1 MGNRSR
7 RLLRRLRG
15 FLYRRMPSP
24 GFFPSSHRHRVVG
37 FGRRWG
43 CEERGWTQEGFSR
56 LVWEKLFH
64 GKMQGLLLECACGS
78 GLVGSLGWWL
88 EKNSGWS
95 AECHEWRISA
105 ATKLGRNRPAARI
118 HPSLNFLE
126 KGGVQKSR
134 GFDLITSRS
143 VRTTAAICRMMRRG
157 LVAATVIGV
166 WNPTGRDLWARR
178 LGKLGY
184 RMVLCRERLELY
196 QKR

>member
-1 MGNRSR
+1 
-7 RLLRRLRG
+7 
-15 FLYRRMPSP
+15 
-24 GFFPSSHRHRVVG
+24 
-37 FGRRWG
+37 
-43 CEERGWTQEGFSR
+43 
-56 LVWEKLFH
+56 
-64 GKMQGLLLECACGS
+64 MQGVLLEGACGS

-143 VRTTAAICRMMRRG
+143 VRTTAAICRMMRRR
-157 LVAATVIGV
+157 LVAATVVGV